1 MAGRA
6 GCPGAGPAPG
16 GAGVRAATPAPRG
29 GQAARALRV
38 LSSCAVLGLAAAGC
52 GLPVSVPVPVPAGRA
67 PGAGAGPSAADVA
80 LPEAASPGRPAPAA
94 GAKAPRTAFA
104 REAVAAAHPLAAEA
118 GAAVLA
124 SGGNALDAAIA
135 AQFVLSV
142 VEPQASGL
150 GGGGFLLHWDGREVA
165 AWDGRE
171 TAPAAAG
178 PDWFLR
184 PDGTPMPLGAAMASG
199 RAVGVPGLV
208 AMLEAAHRAHGL
220 LSWTRLLEPAIALA
234 ERGHAV
240 GPRLHALL
248 QAELQG
254 LGALA
259 RDPQARAHFL
269 DAEGRAWP
277 VGHVLRNPA
286 LAAVLRAVARDGA
299 AALHRGA
306 VAADVVR
313 RVGAHGA
320 RGGMGGRLTPED
332 MERYRPQRRSALCA
346 DWAPHWRVCGMPP
359 PSAGQLTLMQV
370 LGIVERLGPGAERPA
385 AGAQDIDWL
394 HRFTEA
400 QRLAFA
406 DRNRHVGDPAF
417 VAPPAG
423 RWDSLLDADYL
434 DRRAARVGARSMRQ
448 APAGDPT
455 QPALALRSPTPGP
468 EGGTTHVSV
477 VDSAG
482 RAVALT
488 SSIEAM
494 FGARLMSDGG
504 TGLPGGFLLN
514 NQLTDFSFV
523 PADADGRPLA
533 NRVEGGKRPRSSMS
547 PTLVFDRRDG
557 RLTMV
562 AGSALGAHIIPAVA
576 RTLVATLR
584 WQMHPQDAVA
594 LPQVSALNGPS
605 LLEAG
610 RFETGVAQSLRE
622 RGHEV
627 VEQPLPTGLT
637 ALAWHE
643 GAWQG
648 AADPRREGSV
658 RGR

>member
-1 MAGRA
+1 MAGRV
-6 GCPGAGPAPG
+6 PI
-16 GAGVRAATPAPRG
+16 
-29 GQAARALRV
+29 ARTLCALASGT
-38 LSSCAVLGLAAAGC
+38 LLGLLLAGC
-52 GLPVSVPVPVPAGRA
+52 GAPAVTGSA
-67 PGAGAGPSAADVA
+67 TQPGLGPSPADTV
-80 LPEAASPGRPAPAA
+80 LPEAATPGRAAPA
-94 GAKAPRTAFA
+94 GSTPRPSFA
-104 REAVAAAHPLAAEA
+104 REAVAAAHPLASEA
-118 GAAVLA
+118 GAALLA
-124 SGGNALDAAIA
+124 AGGNALDAAIG

-184 PDGTPMPLGAAMASG
+184 ADGTPLPMAAAVASG
-199 RAVGVPGLV
+199 RSVGVPGLV
-208 AMLEAAHRAHGL
+208 SMLEAAHRAHGRL
-220 LSWTRLLEPAIALA
+220 PWARLLQPAIALA
-234 ERGHAV
+234 EQGHAV

-248 QAELQG
+248 QAEMQG
-254 LGALA
+254 SGALA

-269 DAEGRAWP
+269 DAEGRPWP

-286 LAAVLRAVARDGA
+286 QAAVLRAVARDGA

-306 VAADVVR
+306 VAADIVR
-313 RVGAHGA
+313 RAAAHGA
-320 RGGMGGRLTPED
+320 PGAQPAPAGRMTAADL
-332 MERYRPQRRSALCA
+332 ERYRPQRRAALCA

-359 PSAGQLTLMQV
+359 PSAGQLTLMQT
-370 LGIVERLGPGAERPA
+370 LGIVERLGPGAAAPPA
-385 AGAQDIDWL
+385 GVGDADWL

-406 DRNRHVGDPAF
+406 DRNRHVGDPDF
-417 VAPPAG
+417 VAPPSG
-423 RWDSLLDADYL
+423 RWDSLLDAGYL
-434 DRRAARVGARSMRQ
+434 DARAARGGPRRMGLAPGG
-448 APAGDPT
+448 APAAPAR
-455 QPALALRSPTPGP
+455 ALAAPAAAP

-477 VDSAG
+477 VDAVG

-523 PADADGRPLA
+523 PSDAQGRPLA

-557 RLTMV
+557 RLAMV
-562 AGSALGAHIIPAVA
+562 TGSALGAHIIPAVA
-576 RTLVATLR
+576 RTLVGTLR
-584 WQMHPQDAVA
+584 WQLHPQDAVA
-594 LPQVSALNGPS
+594 LPQVSALNGPT

-610 RFETGVAQSLRE
+610 RFEPAVVQALRE

-627 VEQPLPTGLT
+627 VEQPLPTGLS
-637 ALAWHE
+637 ALAWRD
-643 GAWQG
+643 GAWHG
-648 AADPRREGSV
+648 AADPRREGAV